1 MVIFRTVEEIAVMLR
16 LTAGTVREKRKA
28 GAFPNAVKVG
38 RRWLIPTEDV
48 VSYLDSQ
55 GSK

>member
-1 MVIFRTVEEIAVMLR
+1 MGNFMTVDEIAVMLR
-16 LTAGTVREKRKA
+16 MTAGTVREKRKS
-28 GAFPNAVKVG
+28 GAFPDAVKVG

-48 VSYLDSQ
+48 VAYLDSQ

>member
-1 MVIFRTVEEIAVMLR
+1 MGNFMTVDEIAVMLR
-16 LTAGTVREKRKA
+16 MTAGTVREKRKN
-28 GAFPNAVKVG
+28 GAFPDAVKVG

-48 VSYLDSQ
+48 VAYLDSQ